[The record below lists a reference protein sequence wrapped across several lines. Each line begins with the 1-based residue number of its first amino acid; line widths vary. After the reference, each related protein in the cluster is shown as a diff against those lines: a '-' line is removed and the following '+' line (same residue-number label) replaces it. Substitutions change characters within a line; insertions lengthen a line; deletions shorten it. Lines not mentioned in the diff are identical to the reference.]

1 MDARRPRR
9 SATPLA
15 MVGGGGLH
23 HWWATCPSL
32 GPPEER
38 WEFPLKGGPG
48 EDWGVSA
55 LLQGE
60 PALLQQSAPPPSI
73 DLLMAWRPPRGA
85 PRGPGVPDSAGAS
98 GSPMHASHAGSCPG
112 QWGAQSFQIKP
123 WL

>member
-1 MDARRPRR
+1 MRDAPGEALHRWPWW
-9 SATPLA
+9 
-15 MVGGGGLH
+15 VGVGCITG
-23 HWWATCPSL
+23 
-32 GPPEER
+32 GPPAPVWAPQKR

-55 LLQGE
+55 ILKGE
-60 PALLQQSAPPPSI
+60 PALLQQSGPPPSI